1 MRSDFGE
8 SQVSPVEKGRSRGE
22 SGGYEAPTIA
32 VLGTFAEL
40 TQQGQAPTD
49 ELFNDGSQV

>member
-8 SQVSPVEKGRSRGE
+8 SQVSPVEMGRRE
-22 SGGYEAPTIA
+22 SGGYEAPTIV
-32 VLGTFAEL
+32 VLGTVAEL

>member
-8 SQVSPVEKGRSRGE
+8 SQVSPVEMGRRGE
-22 SGGYEAPTIA
+22 SGQYEAPTIV
-32 VLGTFAEL
+32 VLGTVAEL

>member
-1 MRSDFGE
+1 MRSGE
-8 SQVSPVEKGRSRGE
+8 SQASLMEAGRSGE
-22 SGGYEAPTIA
+22 SGGYEAPAIV

>member
-8 SQVSPVEKGRSRGE
+8 SQVTAGTGHMGE
-22 SGGYEAPTIA
+22 SGGYEAPTIV
-32 VLGTFAEL
+32 VLGTVAEL

-49 ELFNDGSQV
+49 ELFNDGSQA

>member
-1 MRSDFGE
+1 MTSGGRQE
-8 SQVSPVEKGRSRGE
+8 SPMGTGRSGE
-22 SGGYEAPTIA
+22 PGGYEAPTIV

-49 ELFNDGSQV
+49 ELFNDGSQA

>member
-8 SQVSPVEKGRSRGE
+8 SQVSPMEMGRKGE
-22 SGGYEAPTIA
+22 SGGYEAPTIV

-40 TQQGQAPTD
+40 TQQGSSPTD
-49 ELFNDGSQV
+49 ELLNDGSQV